1 MRLQLALIAALS
13 LGGLHCN
20 SAPKSDKKAQESDS
34 EEDTPKKKK
43 KAKPADSAVAGTG
56 ATAKGADG
64 AATASGSA
72 PPPPPTATAVAA
84 PDPPPAAPPPLAP
97 GRSPVPTL
105 AEWGSQLKEVN
116 VKGSSALAC
125 ETKMVREYLRV
136 SCKDKNDSGGTPTAV
151 KVTKG
156 GREAWTFAS
165 GGVAS
170 LVIPYVEGI
179 DAEVLF
185 SWTDKSHVLK
195 LRWPKGSP
203 KPAFFGVF
211 EGAASPQG
219 GGGASADGEARLCA
233 CHKKLFKT
241 SCDAMFAGYNPFC
254 DADFKNDCE
263 KLLECSRGEPSA
275 MPSCP
280 AGTERGGTG
289 HWCYKRCTSNADCSA
304 GQSCDTSTTGVG
316 KVCFDN

>member
-1 MRLQLALIAALS
+1 MRTALVLTVVLALSSI
-13 LGGLHCN
+13 HCN
-20 SAPKSDKKAQESDS
+20 AAPKSDEKARESDN
-34 EEDTPKKKK
+34 EEDAPKKKK
-43 KAKPADSAVAGTG
+43 KAKGADSAA
-56 ATAKGADG
+56 ASSSAKSDG
-64 AATASGSA
+64 QANASGTA
-72 PPPPPTATAVAA
+72 PPPPPTATAAT
-84 PDPPPAAPPPLAP
+84 PEPPPSVPPPLAA
-97 GRSPVPTL
+97 GRTPVPTL
-105 AEWGSQLKEVN
+105 AEWGTQLKEVN

-125 ETKMVREYLRV
+125 ETKMIREYLRV

-156 GREAWTFAS
+156 GRDAWTFSS

-170 LVIPYVEGI
+170 LVIPYLEGI

-203 KPAFFGVF
+203 KPAFLGVF

-219 GGGASADGEARLCA
+219 GGTSSADGEARLCA
-233 CHKKLFKT
+233 CHKRLFKT
-241 SCDAMFAGYNPFC
+241 SCDALIGGYNPFC
-254 DADFKNDCE
+254 DADFKSDCQ
-263 KLLECSRGEPSA
+263 KLIECSRGEPSS

-289 HWCYKRCTSNADCSA
+289 HWCYKRCTSASDCSQ
-304 GQSCDTSTTGVG
+304 GQTCDTSTTGVG